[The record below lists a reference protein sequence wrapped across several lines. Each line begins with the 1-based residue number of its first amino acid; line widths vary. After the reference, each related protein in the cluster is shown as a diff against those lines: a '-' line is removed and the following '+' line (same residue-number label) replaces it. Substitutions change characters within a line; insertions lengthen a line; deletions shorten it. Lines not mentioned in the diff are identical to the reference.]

1 LNIGHICEDV
11 SFNIS
16 CNIFA
21 VNPGKGYIVF
31 EIKLDDHVLGTS
43 NDNELEES
51 IIDSDG
57 VKSVT
62 YTEKGITLNRTANGK
77 TLKCKAM
84 WRGSTNVAPEET
96 TLDITCICNFT
107 FIIRVFIPSYLN
119 VRLALSGLYVRYCS
133 FCAIT
138 PD

>member
-1 LNIGHICEDV
+1 LPYISVPPQSVSLNIGQISEDE
-11 SFNIS
+11 SINIS
-16 CNIFA
+16 CNIFS

-31 EIKLDDHVLGTS
+31 KIQFDDRVLATS

-77 TLKCKAM
+77 TLKCKAV

-96 TLDITCICNFT
+96 TLDIKCICNFT
-107 FIIRVFIPSYLN
+107 FIIIYLFIP
-119 VRLALSGLYVRYCS
+119 
-133 FCAIT
+133 
-138 PD
+138 